1 MGSCPNMAS
10 SFFPRSGVTYTYWA
24 CDTAAEMGNGRGES
38 HIKHVMRGGSTCVP
52 NAASSFGSD
61 IGFISILHH
70 LASQL
75 EAVST
80 SIAF

>member
-1 MGSCPNMAS
+1 MNC
-10 SFFPRSGVTYTYWA
+10 TYWA
-24 CDTAAEMGNGRGES
+24 CDTAAEMGNGWGES
-38 HIKHVMRGGSTCVP
+38 RIKQRRGTRGGSTCAP
-52 NAASSFGSD
+52 NAASSFSGD